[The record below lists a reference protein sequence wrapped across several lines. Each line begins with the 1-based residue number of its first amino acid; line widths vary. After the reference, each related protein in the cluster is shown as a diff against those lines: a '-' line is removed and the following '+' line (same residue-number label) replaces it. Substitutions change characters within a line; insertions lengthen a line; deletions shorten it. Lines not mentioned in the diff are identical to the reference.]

1 MHLPRVAFLGP
12 RGSYS
17 HIAANKY
24 AARYFK
30 KFLEMSFF
38 NFAPIFHKVETR
50 QADYAVV
57 PIENSTAGSIK
68 EIYDLLQHTHLFI
81 VGELILPI
89 EHCMLVS
96 TKACLEN
103 LEKIYSH
110 PQSFQ
115 QCSNFIS
122 KFSQWNIEY
131 TVSTAA
137 AMEKVAAIK
146 SSKIAALGSEDGS
159 KYYHLKILARNICNQ
174 QRNSTRFIILSR
186 KRREVATHIPAKTT
200 LIISTQQPLNF
211 LVEILMILRQYNIIL
226 SHVES
231 WQRLNPTGENMFYL
245 DVKGNLHSSE
255 MQQALRI
262 MKKKLNTLK
271 ILGCY
276 PSDHYHPTMVNLN
289 SPILLA
295 NSY

>member
-1 MHLPRVAFLGP
+1 MSMCFPRIAFLGP
-12 RGSYS
+12 IGSYS

-24 AARYFK
+24 AARYFN

-96 TKACLEN
+96 TKACLEKI
-103 LEKIYSH
+103 EKIYSH
-110 PQSFQ
+110 PQPFQ

-122 KFSQWNIEY
+122 KFSQWNIVY

-159 KYYHLKILARNICNQ
+159 QYYHLKILARNICNQ
-174 QRNSTRFIILSR
+174 QRNSTRFIVLSR
-186 KRREVATHIPAKTT
+186 KVIEVATNIPAKTT
-200 LIISTQQPLNF
+200 LIISTQQPLSF
-211 LVEILMILRQYNIIL
+211 LVEILMILRQYNIIM
-226 SHVES
+226 SHIES
-231 WQRLNPTGENMFYL
+231 WPMLTQTGENMFYL
-245 DVKGNLHSSE
+245 DVQGNLNSSE

-262 MKKKLNTLK
+262 MKKKINTLK

-276 PSDHYHPTMVNLN
+276 PIDHTVLVNSK